1 MNPRKTMTATEP
13 GRLTS
18 PLEPYFVIADGLAA
32 LLGPFVEAVV
42 HDLTTDCVAHIANR
56 FSPREPGD
64 PSDMKEISFS
74 PDERVIG
81 PYSKIN
87 WDGRRLKSISMVL
100 RDISGAPIGMLCVN
114 ADVTEFD
121 AARRTLQALLGAGGE
136 PTSTVDAA
144 FHADW
149 HEKINSFVAAWT
161 SERGT
166 TLDRLDRAGR
176 RALIEA
182 LDATGAFEGRRAP
195 VYVAKMLGISRATV
209 YNELARLKTESG
221 S

>member
-1 MNPRKTMTATEP
+1 MNLPA
-13 GRLTS
+13 S
-18 PLEPYFVIADGLAA
+18 PLEPYFAIADGLAA

-42 HDLTTDCVAHIANR
+42 HDLKTDCVAHIANP

-64 PSDMKEISFS
+64 PSDMKEISFA

-100 RDISGAPIGMLCVN
+100 RDPAGTPIGMFCVN
-114 ADVTEFD
+114 ADVTEFE
-121 AARRTLQALLGAGGE
+121 AARRTLQALLGGNDTGA
-136 PTSTVDAA
+136 TVDST
-144 FHADW
+144 FLADW

-161 SERGT
+161 AERAT

-176 RALIEA
+176 RTLIVALNAI
-182 LDATGAFEGRRAP
+182 GAFEGRRAP
-195 VYVAKMLGISRATV
+195 AYVAKMLGISRATV
-209 YNELARLKTESG
+209 YNELARLRVESAA
-221 S
+221 